1 MVYEDIRAEDIRQG
15 CEKYHQHEYAYDG
28 AYGRYIKDK
37 DQAKWD
43 NPASLDYA
51 EVKRLVGFLNQW
63 KTRMPSND
71 ETIGRLL
78 NNLKTAVPRLNTLR
92 SATLL
97 DANLD
102 ETTKRMIAECFGT
115 IAGSAIRRDGVQVT
129 VSVGTSKMLNVAIN
143 PELFVMWDGAIQS
156 GHGPMLDT
164 GYAYA
169 RIFLPKM
176 QRIAKQA
183 VKQVMTEES
192 LSCADAIRSFTEGC
206 ENKNSLAKIIDEYN
220 YARFTAGM
228 L

>member
-1 MVYEDIRAEDIRQG
+1 MMLYEKIRQG
-15 CEKYHQHEYAYDG
+15 CEKYHKHEYAYDG
-28 AYGRYIKDK
+28 AYGRYIDDK

-51 EVKRLVGFLNQW
+51 EVKRLVGFLNEW

-71 ETIGRLL
+71 ETIRRLL

-102 ETTKRMIAECFGT
+102 ETTKRMIAVCFDT

-156 GHGPMLDT
+156 GHGPMNDA
-164 GYAYA
+164 GDGYA

-176 QRIAKQA
+176 QAIAKRA
-183 VKQVMTEES
+183 VSEVMDKENLFLE
-192 LSCADAIRSFTEGC
+192 AAIQSFTERC